1 MAKNILNTSERN
13 GLFGL
18 LVVGAVGGVIGAM
31 SSDRFWFSFLQNS
44 LFMLTIALGAVLF
57 VAFKS
62 VANAGWATVLRRVPE
77 AMMVYVPI
85 G

>member
-57 VAFKS
+57 VAFHHFDSIVFSKEPRGSFS
-62 VANAGWATVLRRVPE
+62 VERCVLLL
-77 AMMVYVPI
+77 
-85 G
+85 